1 MTLNRRTLLRGVMHG
16 AAVSVSLPLLDMFL
30 DDHGEALA
38 ATGQRIPARFGTWI
52 WGCGFIPQLW
62 IPKTTG
68 TDYEMT
74 PDLKPL
80 EAFRKKMAVFS
91 GYDVKLD
98 GMPNKPHLSGCI
110 GLRSGEV
117 TTGEMSKLPTFDALI
132 GSTIGAGT
140 RFSSI
145 EVSPSGIQRSYS
157 SRGSGNVSPS
167 ETSPTA
173 LYQRIFG
180 DGFQD
185 PSSQKPFTPDPK
197 TMVRRSVLSAVAE
210 DRQRVMRT
218 VGASDKQRLE
228 EYFTSIRNLE
238 EQLALQLEPPQPVAN
253 FVMPKAPEEG
263 TVNSEITNVMKTH
276 KTMAGLLAVALQC
289 DQTRLVNV
297 LFSDTTSNLRR
308 EGVSDNHHGLTHGEP
323 FDKELGY
330 QKQVAWFAHESMV
343 ALADFLQALDSI
355 PEGKGTLLDN
365 MVLLAHSDCS
375 NANAHAVEGIP
386 MIVAGNGGGKV
397 KTGFHLE
404 GKGDPNTRMGLT
416 LQQAMGVQ
424 TERWGLKSMDT
435 TRTISEL
442 LA

>member
-1 MTLNRRTLLRGVMHG
+1 MTINRRTLLRGAMHG
-16 AAVSVSLPLLDMFL
+16 AAVSVALPLLDMFL
-30 DDHGEALA
+30 DVHGEALA

-62 IPKTTG
+62 IPKETG
-68 TDYEMT
+68 TDYTMT

-98 GMPNKPHLSGCI
+98 GTPNKPHLSGCV

-117 TTGEMSKLPTFDALI
+117 TSGQMSKLPTFDSII

-140 RFSSI
+140 RFSSV
-145 EVSPSGIQRSYS
+145 EVSPTGIQRSYS
-157 SRGSGNVSPS
+157 SRGAGNVSPS
-167 ETSPTA
+167 ETSPVA

-197 TMVRRSVLSAVAE
+197 TMVNKSVLSAVAE
-210 DRQRVMRT
+210 DRQRVMRM
-218 VGASDKQRLE
+218 VGAADKRRLD
-228 EYFTSIRNLE
+228 EYFTSIRHLE
-238 EQLALQLEPPQPVAN
+238 DQMALQLEPPQPVEN
-253 FVMPKAPEEG
+253 FIMPKEPESG
-263 TVNSEITNVMKTH
+263 TVDSEIKNVMRTH

-289 DQTRLVNV
+289 DQTRLINV

-308 EGVSDNHHGLTHGEP
+308 EGVSESHHGLTHGEP
-323 FDKELGY
+323 YDKELGY
-330 QKQVAWFAHESMV
+330 QKEVAKFAHESMI
-343 ALADFLQALDSI
+343 ALADFFQALDSI

-365 MVLLAHSDCS
+365 MVILAHSDCS
-375 NANAHAVEGIP
+375 IANSHAVEGIP
-386 MIVAGNGGGKV
+386 MIVAGNGGGKI
-397 KTGFHLE
+397 KTGFHMT
-404 GKGDPNTRMGLT
+404 GNADPNTRMGLT

-435 TRTISEL
+435 NRTITEL